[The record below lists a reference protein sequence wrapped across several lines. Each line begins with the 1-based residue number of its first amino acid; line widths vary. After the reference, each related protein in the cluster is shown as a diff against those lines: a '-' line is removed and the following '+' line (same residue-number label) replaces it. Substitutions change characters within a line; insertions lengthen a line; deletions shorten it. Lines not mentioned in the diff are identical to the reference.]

1 MQEDKPMASIYTP
14 LRREIT
20 VALGEAQTENPWIEA
35 QIALQLVR
43 ARLEQAMA
51 GSVIEGEDGAVMEG
65 SAFVRQLF
73 TAAPV

>member
-1 MQEDKPMASIYTP
+1 MASIYTP

-20 VALGEAQTENPWIEA
+20 EALGEAQTENPWIEA

-43 ARLEQAMA
+43 ARLEKAMA

-65 SAFVRQLF
+65 SDFVRQLF
-73 TAAPV
+73 TAAAV